1 MNKTHL
7 MVAKKA
13 SLFTTLLFA
22 SKSLFAA
29 DLVPIGNTPTSIG
42 ISGKIH
48 LDLLINN
55 DDMGNVTG
63 FSPAT
68 IPSTGNSGNLQTT
81 MSAGQ
86 SKLAIHSETKTDEH
100 TVKTIMEWD
109 WYHTDNGSAPHLT
122 QLWGEYGKWGAGQTF
137 SVFMDVSTF
146 PNTLEY
152 FGPNSMVFVRQPQ
165 IRYTTPLSASQNL
178 AFAIEKPNSAVT
190 LNGLAREG
198 HSALPD
204 FTVHWRQTAGESHL
218 QVAGIL
224 RQLAVTDV
232 NDDVESTLGWG
243 MNVSGNLVINEQDK
257 ISASVVVGE
266 GIGRYINDTSF
277 SDSDGVVVAN
287 GDVNALPVFGLY
299 GFYDHSWN
307 DKARSNIGYG
317 YLNVDNEDIQAGDE
331 FSTSHFF
338 VINYLYQLAEPVL
351 LGTELQWGSL
361 EDKAG
366 DKGENLRWQSS
377 VIFKF

>member
-1 MNKTHL
+1 
-7 MVAKKA
+7 
-13 SLFTTLLFA
+13 
-22 SKSLFAA
+22 
-29 DLVPIGNTPTSIG
+29 
-42 ISGKIH
+42 
-48 LDLLINN
+48 
-55 DDMGNVTG
+55 MG
-63 FSPAT
+63 
-68 IPSTGNSGNLQTT
+68 
-81 MSAGQ
+81 
-86 SKLAIHSETKTDEH
+86 
-100 TVKTIMEWD
+100 
-109 WYHTDNGSAPHLT
+109 Y
-122 QLWGEYGKWGAGQTF
+122 
-137 SVFMDVSTF
+137 
-146 PNTLEY
+146 
-152 FGPNSMVFVRQPQ
+152 
-165 IRYTTPLSASQNL
+165 
-178 AFAIEKPNSAVT
+178 
-190 LNGLAREG
+190 AR
-198 HSALPD
+198 
-204 FTVHWRQTAGESHL
+204 
-218 QVAGIL
+218 
-224 RQLAVTDV
+224 
-232 NDDVESTLGWG
+232 
-243 MNVSGNLVINEQDK
+243 INEQDK

-317 YLNVDNEDIQAGDE
+317 YLNVDNEDIQTGKE